1 MWALSSNG
9 AADSIPYCLLEAT
22 DLQIKNTFAASSENV
37 TKWIKLIYRGRQM
50 IDSDGFRPNVGI
62 ILSRDDGRVFWAR
75 RVGQDAWQFP
85 QGGINKDET
94 PEQAM
99 IRELQ
104 EETGLL
110 SEHVEIMGQSADWL
124 RYRLPKRYIRKRA
137 NDRFYKDYKQGQLD
151 IMAFLKFALK
161 PLSQHSTSTLQGWR
175 EDFLRERIRP
185 IALPAAHALVDKHR
199 EAGDTLLI
207 ITATN
212 RFITGPIAE
221 LFGIDNLI
229 ATDPEKIDGKYTG
242 KITGTPCFQHGKVE
256 RLQHWLDQHQQSL
269 DDSWFYS
276 DSINDLALLEQVSH
290 PVAVDP
296 DERLRAHAITA
307 NWSVISLRE

>member
-110 SEHVEIMGQSADWL
+110 SKHVEIMGQSADWL
-124 RYRLPKRYIRKRA
+124 RYRLPKRYIRKRE
-137 NDRFYKDYKQGQLD
+137 
-151 IMAFLKFALK
+151 K
-161 PLSQHSTSTLQGWR
+161 PLCIGQKQIWFLLRFIGEEADFKIDCSGNPEFDCWR
-175 EDFLRERIRP
+175 WVDYWYPLDEVIYFKRSVYQKALRELSP
-185 IALPAAHALVDKHR
+185 ILFPDNAPP
-199 EAGDTLLI
+199 EPLI
-207 ITATN
+207 
-212 RFITGPIAE
+212 
-221 LFGIDNLI
+221 
-229 ATDPEKIDGKYTG
+229 
-242 KITGTPCFQHGKVE
+242 
-256 RLQHWLDQHQQSL
+256 
-269 DDSWFYS
+269 
-276 DSINDLALLEQVSH
+276 
-290 PVAVDP
+290 
-296 DERLRAHAITA
+296 
-307 NWSVISLRE
+307 